1 MMWRS
6 CIPLYGLLLSGT
18 PCASNKNSIEM
29 YPEPVVYCEDYAD
42 VGGCR
47 ERHSGGLQCRDTSK
61 CKGGGLNC
69 SDADAA
75 RRVGMTC
82 AGFPWWNGGWPL
94 SALNWVE
101 ERELYECDTT
111 ASPSSTSD
119 YCSRWITIED
129 SEHEWEA
136 GVCNCTQER
145 NDTELGRPYCA
156 RWSCEQV
163 EVDKCSKRAWQGEKG
178 AMVQE
183 EYGNDDGDAVWLQ
196 ERFPGFFRP
205 SQRGDWDKYPYG
217 CKPGLRLS
225 TRHKV

>member
-42 VGGCR
+42 VVGCR

-61 CKGGGLNC
+61 CKGGGSSC

-94 SALNWVE
+94 SQPYWHDE
-101 ERELYECDTT
+101 QEFYECDTT

-119 YCSRWITIED
+119 
-129 SEHEWEA
+129 
-136 GVCNCTQER
+136 
-145 NDTELGRPYCA
+145 
-156 RWSCEQV
+156 
-163 EVDKCSKRAWQGEKG
+163 
-178 AMVQE
+178 
-183 EYGNDDGDAVWLQ
+183 
-196 ERFPGFFRP
+196 
-205 SQRGDWDKYPYG
+205 
-217 CKPGLRLS
+217 
-225 TRHKV
+225 